1 MLEVIELQNLGN
13 NSKVTIK
20 SIEAVGI
27 ELPYD
32 PPFCPAWVPGEVQ
45 KSREYTIVKLT
56 TAEGVVGWGASAGRN
71 NAQVVNKVIKSY
83 LEGKDLFATEQHIK
97 YLRTTGVWC
106 VEIAIWD
113 AIGKV
118 LNIPLYKLWGGYK
131 NRILAYASVVQAS
144 TVEKRVE
151 DALRFLDLGFKAI
164 KLRAHYWDMRDDI
177 RLVEEVRKAVG
188 DKMEIMV
195 DANQAFEQVTPL
207 PDPKWDYRRAKTT
220 ALEYQR
226 LGVIWLEEPLS
237 RYCIKELQRLCDEA
251 DILIAGGE
259 VNRNLYELAH
269 LAEWDVYD
277 ILQPDATGCE
287 GLSQLK
293 KIAALCEVKN
303 KWFIPH
309 HGMGGIGLYAHLH
322 LCCSIPNSP
331 YIEYIYD
338 PPYRTIEDYL
348 GMGGIVANPPR
359 IDKEGY
365 ITVPETPGIGVE
377 INEDL
382 IPKYIV

>member
-1 MLEVIELQNLGN
+1 MQNLEC
-13 NSKVTIK
+13 NSKVKIK
-20 SIEAVGI
+20 SVEAVEI
-27 ELPYD
+27 EIPYN
-32 PPFCPAWVPGEVQ
+32 PPFSPAWAPGVEQ
-45 KSREYTIVKLT
+45 RSRGYTVVKLT
-56 TAEGVVGWGASAGRN
+56 TTDGIIGWGASARRN
-71 NAQVVNKVIKSY
+71 EAQIINKIIKPY
-83 LEGKDLFATEQHIK
+83 LEGKELFATEQYIK
-97 YLRTTGVWC
+97 KLRVEGGIWC

-113 AIGKV
+113 AIGKI
-118 LNIPLYKLWGGYK
+118 LNIPLYRLWGGYK
-131 NRILAYASVVQAS
+131 DRILAYASVVQVS
-144 TVEKRVE
+144 SIEKRVE
-151 DALRFLDLGFKAI
+151 DALKFLDLGFKAI
-164 KLRAHYWDMRDDI
+164 KLRAHYWDMKDDI
-177 RLVEEVRKAVG
+177 LLVEKVREAVG
-188 DKMEIMV
+188 DRMEIMV
-195 DANQAFEQVTPL
+195 DANQAFDQITPL

-220 ALEYQR
+220 ALEYQK
-226 LGVIWLEEPLS
+226 LDVVWLEEPLP
-237 RYCIKELQRLCDEA
+237 RHCIKELQKLCEEV

-259 VNRNLYELAH
+259 VNKGLYELAH
-269 LAEWDVYD
+269 LVEWDVYD

-348 GMGGIVANPPR
+348 GMGGIVVNPPR

-365 ITVPETPGIGVE
+365 IHVPETPGLGVE
-377 INEDL
+377 IDEKA
-382 IPKYIV
+382 IQKYIV